1 MDNNALKY
9 LLSDNVSKCV
19 NKSGVIIRKIINP
32 LFRNF
37 MMIFTSAKL
46 VIINKNNVSKKENVI
61 YAGTHGFH
69 DDIIFTI
76 KTANR
81 HAYLLY
87 GNLLDFFKTFHGFGL
102 WVNGVILVDRGNKES
117 RKNAVYK
124 MEQAIKNGTNIVM
137 FPEGTWNKNESL
149 IVQKLH
155 LGIYDVAKETGARV
169 VPIATCLDGK
179 IAYSKQG
186 EAFDITY
193 IDDENMKTILINDI
207 KLIKKCLDLLIYNG
221 DMECYIKNKLIMM
234 FNKTKDSLDISLID
248 NISSLAFELG
258 EEVNSY
264 KDSLDKNSIEFST
277 MDRITTILKLIER
290 QKKIVMVSVLRDK
303 MATLKW
309 DLYKNANRTDFDENY
324 WESYVDNLI
333 STTNGMYN
341 YEEEDAAEYKNP
353 LDECEKQVFS
363 ILDNIE
369 ITNKNAKVLVLTKNR

>member
-37 MMIFTSAKL
+37 IMIFTSAKL

-169 VPIATCLDGK
+169 VPIATYLDGK
-179 IAYSKQG
+179 IAHSKQG

-264 KDSLDKNSIEFST
+264 KDCLDKNSIDFSI

-369 ITNKNAKVLVLTKNR
+369 ITNKNAKVLVLTKNK

>member
-9 LLSDNVSKCV
+9 LLSDNISKCV

-32 LFRNF
+32 LFRKF
-37 MMIFTSAKL
+37 MMIFTSTKL

-169 VPIATCLDGK
+169 VPIATYLDGK

-248 NISSLAFELG
+248 KISLLAFELG

-264 KDSLDKNSIEFST
+264 KDSLDKNSIEFSI

-309 DLYKNANRTDFDENY
+309 DLYKNTNRADFDENY

-369 ITNKNAKVLVLTKNR
+369 ITNKNAKVLVLTKNK